1 MAVLNRRSRP
11 IHANLRSMDA
21 VPDVNQNYDPARI
34 DQHIRLHNV
43 SWRDYE
49 ALLAMRGDNGGVRIA
64 YLDGE
69 LELMTP
75 SRDHESLKKMLAR
88 LIEAFAE
95 ERDIALEGIGSW
107 TLKKSAKA
115 RGVEPDECYV
125 VNLRAEAPEIPDIAI
140 EVVWTSGGM
149 NKLPIYQGLGI
160 PEVWFWE
167 DGTLTVYGLG
177 EDGYVALPR
186 SKKLPELDTDLLAQC
201 MTHRSQ
207 TQAVKALRHVLREK
221 RRADD

>member
-1 MAVLNRRSRP
+1 MNAVTDIL
-11 IHANLRSMDA
+11 
-21 VPDVNQNYDPARI
+21 QNSDPARL
-34 DQHIRLHNV
+34 DQHIRLHSV

-64 YLDGE
+64 YLEGE

-95 ERDIALEGIGSW
+95 ERDIELEGIGSW
-107 TLKKSAKA
+107 TLKQSAKK

-125 VNLRAEAPEIPDIAI
+125 VGIRSEPPPVPDIAI

-149 NKLPIYQGLGI
+149 DKLPIYQGLGI
-160 PEVWFWE
+160 REVWFWE
-167 DGTLTVYGLG
+167 DGKLTVYGLG
-177 EDGYVALPR
+177 QDGYVALPA

-201 MTHRSQ
+201 MTTHSSQ
-207 TQAVKALRHVLREK
+207 THAVKALRQALREK
-221 RRADD
+221 RQAG

>member
-1 MAVLNRRSRP
+1 MNAVTDIL
-11 IHANLRSMDA
+11 
-21 VPDVNQNYDPARI
+21 QNADPARM

-95 ERDIALEGIGSW
+95 ERDIELEGIGSW
-107 TLKKSAKA
+107 TLKQSAKK

-125 VNLRAEAPEIPDIAI
+125 VGIRSEPPPVPDIAI

-149 NKLPIYQGLGI
+149 DKLPIYQGLGI

-167 DGTLTVYGLG
+167 DDTLTVYGLRQN
-177 EDGYVALPR
+177 GYVALPR
-186 SKKLPELDTDLLAQC
+186 SKKLPELDTDLLVQC
-201 MTHRSQ
+201 MTQNSQ
-207 TQAVKALRHVLREK
+207 TQAVKALRQALRAN
-221 RRADD
+221 R

>member
-1 MAVLNRRSRP
+1 MNAVT
-11 IHANLRSMDA
+11 
-21 VPDVNQNYDPARI
+21 DVHPNYDPARI

-43 SWRDYE
+43 SWKDYE
-49 ALLAMRGDNGGVRIA
+49 ALLAMRGESGGVRIA

-75 SRDHESLKKMLAR
+75 SRDHESSKKRLAR

-95 ERDIALEGIGSW
+95 ERDIELEGIGSW
-107 TLKKSAKA
+107 TLKKSAKK
-115 RGVEPDECYV
+115 RGVEPDECYLV
-125 VNLRAEAPEIPDIAI
+125 GANHKPPEIPDIAI

-167 DGTLTVYGLG
+167 DGALTFHILRNN
-177 EDGYVALPR
+177 GYTISTR
-186 SKKLPELDTDLLAQC
+186 SAKLPELDPELMARL
-201 MTHRSQ
+201 MTGGSQ
-207 TQAVKALRHVLREK
+207 TQAVRALRHALHDGHGIL
-221 RRADD
+221 DDS